1 MPQAF
6 RGSLVVSLDGGSA
19 VMSPC
24 WHCKMIAVRN
34 AGISGKAGMK
44 AGLYGCDMKACL
56 YGMVWKQAYVAK
68 NAHWGLYELPA
79 PPKFDVPNTAAC
91 MKYLQS
97 ECTYAATCMHTQTC
111 ACLYTN
117 IPQSGHNLRADAELL
132 REVQKHPRVKTGPGS
147 TAGRAAE
154 WGRGDSCGYVRVC
167 VCARSRPVQVNAN
180 KKSFTFL
187 VFGSLT
193 ESIPAAAATRLSIF
207 RTSHGSRTKW
217 RQLITLLSNEQKRT
231 VCHQGTART
240 LWRRT
245 SHASMHG
252 HA

>member
-1 MPQAF
+1 M
-6 RGSLVVSLDGGSA
+6 GL
-19 VMSPC
+19 
-24 WHCKMIAVRN
+24 
-34 AGISGKAGMK
+34 K
-44 AGLYGCDMKACL
+44 AGLYYAGL
-56 YGMVWKQAYVAK
+56 RYGMLGSVVRLAYVAK

-154 WGRGDSCGYVRVC
+154 
-167 VCARSRPVQVNAN
+167 
-180 KKSFTFL
+180 
-187 VFGSLT
+187 
-193 ESIPAAAATRLSIF
+193 
-207 RTSHGSRTKW
+207 
-217 RQLITLLSNEQKRT
+217 
-231 VCHQGTART
+231 
-240 LWRRT
+240 
-245 SHASMHG
+245 
-252 HA
+252 